1 MERTRPSDSLRERL
15 ARSLDELEG
24 LAPPERPRT
33 ASTPPPAPGLQQ
45 RLQRL
50 RAKPLKDLS
59 VEELRLAISEREGL
73 EHLVPLALS
82 RVEQDPWTS
91 GDFYPGDLLV
101 ALARLGAQYW
111 TMEQAHYARLHA
123 VLERVLT
130 TPVPW
135 EVPASALAD
144 LRAARGRFAAA

>member
-24 LAPPERPRT
+24 IVPPERART
-33 ASTPPPAPGLQQ
+33 VSTPPPAGLQQ

-82 RVEQDPWTS
+82 HVEQDPWTS

-111 TMEQAHYARLHA
+111 NVEQAHYTRLHA

-130 TPVPW
+130 TSVPW